1 MLHQFTIMVKIDG
14 DIRMNKKLW
23 MALCA
28 SSVVTISGCA
38 TFAEMAGANTATLNA
53 VATEGFNKTLTEARS
68 KNTLDTSSAVYK
80 RVNTAFVNLKP
91 YADQMNQTGV
101 KFNWQLAVLKSD
113 QVNAYVAPGG
123 KVVFYTGIVT
133 KLNLT
138 DAEIAAIMGHEMI
151 HALEEHSKQKIGAQA
166 LTDLALGIGLSAAG
180 AGQGAAAAAQLG
192 SQIGVGL
199 PYSRSLESRADEGGL
214 MLMARAGYQ
223 PSAAITLWEK
233 MQKHSG
239 ASNSVFLST
248 HPSNSQRIQAMREN
262 LPAAQ
267 VIYQQSAIKR

>member
-1 MLHQFTIMVKIDG
+1 MLHQFTIMAKIDG

-68 KNTLDTSSAVYK
+68 KNTLDTSSSVYK
-80 RVNTAFVNLKP
+80 RVNAAFVNLKP

-239 ASNSVFLST
+239 ASNSAFLST
-248 HPSNSQRIQAMREN
+248 HPSNTQRIQAMREN

-267 VIYQQSAIKR
+267 AIYQQSAIKR